1 MLKEFWFKIRNRRNE
16 HISEEIR
23 KDLEFYLDLNY
34 IPEELEREA
43 TGALYDATELSR
55 AIEWEESEALA
66 PEAMPDDY
74 FLEEAE
80 SHALEESE
88 KKAIALPPEEDFYTS
103 YDYLPGKSAEEFEDD
118 YTEIGAPFSGESV
131 TEFSGRL
138 ASAPQAP
145 AADSRRADT
154 APEELDL
161 RDTGT
166 VEAFGPIE
174 SRRKRRIGM
183 PLPEVGR
190 IGSARPDSVQSP
202 KSRQPARGS
211 QPALAPEAPQ
221 ALQRQSLDDVISALG
236 MSFQQKLL
244 TLIDAKGYSD
254 PQVYRKANLDR
265 KLFSKIRC
273 NADYKPSKLTALAL
287 AIALEL
293 NLDEA
298 TDLLGRAGLAL
309 SPSSLTDMIVKYC
322 ITNQIY
328 DIYDVNALLYEHDQ
342 QLLGL

>member
-1 MLKEFWFKIRNRRNE
+1 MMLKDFWFKIRNRRNE

-23 KDLEFYLDLNY
+23 KDLEFFLDLNY

-43 TGALYDATELSR
+43 TGALYDAHELSR
-55 AIEWEESEALA
+55 TIE
-66 PEAMPDDY
+66 
-74 FLEEAE
+74 
-80 SHALEESE
+80 
-88 KKAIALPPEEDFYTS
+88 PEEDFYTS

-118 YTEIGAPFSGESV
+118 YTEIGAPFSGKSV

-138 ASAPQAP
+138 ASAPQKP

-154 APEELDL
+154 APEKLDL

-202 KSRQPARGS
+202 QV
-211 QPALAPEAPQ
+211 
-221 ALQRQSLDDVISALG
+221 LQRQSLDDVISALG
-236 MSFQQKLL
+236 MTFQQKLL

>member
-1 MLKEFWFKIRNRRNE
+1 MMLKDFWFKQKKKRNE
-16 HISEEIR
+16 NIPAEIL
-23 KDLEFYLDLNY
+23 KDLDFFLDLNY
-34 IPEELEREA
+34 IPEKADTEA
-43 TGALYDATELSR
+43 TGALYDAAELS
-55 AIEWEESEALA
+55 AATEPEATVLTPEEAEVLA
-66 PEAMPDDY
+66 PEAMPDDF

-80 SHALEESE
+80 SHAPETLP
-88 KKAIALPPEEDFYTS
+88 KDLPPEEDFYKS
-103 YDYLPGKSAEEFEDD
+103 YSKSYSLPSMPAEES
-118 YTEIGAPFSGESV
+118 GAF
-131 TEFSGRL
+131 TD
-138 ASAPQAP
+138 APQAP
-145 AADSRRADT
+145 QARS
-154 APEELDL
+154 
-161 RDTGT
+161 
-166 VEAFGPIE
+166 
-174 SRRKRRIGM
+174 KRRIGM

-190 IGSARPDSVQSP
+190 IGSARPESVQAP

-236 MSFQQKLL
+236 MTFQQKLL

>member
-1 MLKEFWFKIRNRRNE
+1 MLKEFWYKTRNKRNE

-23 KDLEFYLDLNY
+23 KDLEFFLDLNY

-43 TGALYDATELSR
+43 TGALYDADELS
-55 AIEWEESEALA
+55 AATEPEATVLTPEEAEVLA
-66 PEAMPDDY
+66 PEAMPDDF

-80 SHALEESE
+80 SHAPETLP
-88 KKAIALPPEEDFYTS
+88 KDLPPEEDFYKS
-103 YDYLPGKSAEEFEDD
+103 YSLPSMPAEES
-118 YTEIGAPFSGESV
+118 GAF
-131 TEFSGRL
+131 TD
-138 ASAPQAP
+138 APQAP
-145 AADSRRADT
+145 QARS
-154 APEELDL
+154 
-161 RDTGT
+161 
-166 VEAFGPIE
+166 
-174 SRRKRRIGM
+174 KRRIGM

-190 IGSARPDSVQSP
+190 IGSARPESVQAP

-236 MSFQQKLL
+236 MTFQQKLL

>member
-1 MLKEFWFKIRNRRNE
+1 MMLKDFWFKIRNRRNE

-23 KDLEFYLDLNY
+23 KDLEFFLDLNY

-43 TGALYDATELSR
+43 TGALYDAHELSR
-55 AIEWEESEALA
+55 TIE
-66 PEAMPDDY
+66 
-74 FLEEAE
+74 
-80 SHALEESE
+80 
-88 KKAIALPPEEDFYTS
+88 PEEDFYTS

-118 YTEIGAPFSGESV
+118 YTEIGAPFSGKSV

-138 ASAPQAP
+138 ASAPQKP
-145 AADSRRADT
+145 AAD
-154 APEELDL
+154 
-161 RDTGT
+161 
-166 VEAFGPIE
+166 
-174 SRRKRRIGM
+174 
-183 PLPEVGR
+183 
-190 IGSARPDSVQSP
+190 GSARPDSVQSP
-202 KSRQPARGS
+202 QV
-211 QPALAPEAPQ
+211 
-221 ALQRQSLDDVISALG
+221 LQRQSLDDVISALG
-236 MSFQQKLL
+236 MTFQQKLL